1 VTLESNTNLFNFR
14 KHQLLRTLQDFLYSQ
29 DPRVQLD
36 ELPTDFNLS
45 CDNVRS
51 RCTTLQLTLTL
62 RTEQLAEANALI
74 LQTTSAYNSGLEE
87 KDELIFENTQYKLKL
102 EDLQATATRLESTQ
116 SELERDLDNERKE
129 RRRHQNSLRQT
140 VAQMR
145 VASGVSKQEIRDLE
159 DEVKNLQYTE
169 SHLKE
174 AIADLEREVGP
185 LKSTK
190 LQLEGALNTEKET
203 SKRKIDILKREIADL
218 QSTKSQLE
226 GELLHAKQTSKAET
240 ETLKEEIT
248 ALTSTKSH
256 LEVELR
262 AERNEGQMNRAN
274 VEALDDKINALTSTK
289 SYLEVELRA
298 ERNEGQMN
306 RANVA
311 ALNDKITALTSTIS
325 HLEVELRAECNE
337 GQINNAN
344 VEALNDKIT
353 ALKSTISHLEVELRT
368 ERNEG
373 LVKAAR
379 FETVEGEITQLEV
392 ALDIER
398 DKNEALANDIQSMS
412 EVSHENMAEIEGQLQ
427 EALNHKSALEAQ
439 TEHLREQVQ
448 IMTQQ
453 NTILS
458 RRLAARPTVLEV
470 PRHNVVPILPSA
482 SPVSPIGGMGLG
494 NKRLSRTAFSPE
506 KSDPRK
512 KNTSP
517 VETSTRMGRGRGSQ
531 PSSGPSSRPNS
542 ISYPPISPSMP
553 DSPVYPAATG
563 DCMRLLLIEEM
574 SPNLLDSSAE
584 QLESLMQKSAWT
596 AEVSKSLLELVT
608 EHIKES
614 FDRKKTWFV
623 LSQPLT
629 NQNITCDRHRYWR
642 YPRDKVCEW
651 NETRNGERDY
661 LHACSL
667 CVKKGYLCAVL
678 ERTNVLMLLPLRV
691 EDRQDEGAALG
702 KGDQGYWVN
711 R

>member
-1 VTLESNTNLFNFR
+1 M
-14 KHQLLRTLQDFLYSQ
+14 QDFLHSQ

-36 ELPTDFNLS
+36 ELPTDFNLL
-45 CDNVRS
+45 CDHVRS
-51 RCTTLQLTLTL
+51 RCTTLQQTLTL
-62 RTEQLAEANALI
+62 RTEQLAEAKALI
-74 LQTTSAYNSGLEE
+74 LQTTNVHNLALQE
-87 KDELIFENTQYKLKL
+87 KDELLSEKTRYKLKL
-102 EDLQATATRLESTQ
+102 EYLQETV
-116 SELERDLDNERKE
+116 SELKRDLDDERKE
-129 RRRHQNSLRQT
+129 RRRHQDSLH
-140 VAQMR
+140 QMR
-145 VASGVSKQEIRDLE
+145 VASDVSKQEIGNLE
-159 DEVKNLQYTE
+159 DEVKNLQSTE
-169 SHLKE
+169 SHLKK

-203 SKRKIDILKREIADL
+203 SKRKIEILKREIADL

-274 VEALDDKINALTSTK
+274 VA
-289 SYLEVELRA
+289 
-298 ERNEGQMN
+298 
-306 RANVA
+306 
-311 ALNDKITALTSTIS
+311 
-325 HLEVELRAECNE
+325 
-337 GQINNAN
+337 
-344 VEALNDKIT
+344 ALNDKIT
-353 ALKSTISHLEVELRT
+353 ALKSTISHLEVELRA

-379 FETVEGEITQLEV
+379 FETVEGEITQLEA

-470 PRHNVVPILPSA
+470 PRRNAVPILPYA
-482 SPVSPIGGMGLG
+482 SPGSPIEGMGLG

-574 SPNLLDSSAE
+574 SPGLLDSSAE